1 MGLALCVAPCIHSTT
16 TSPSTFLYV
25 LQAESLA
32 NTKRAVVKRI
42 ASSGRDWIILDANF
56 QKDKP
61 WTKSDLKTIRAGKL
75 GRKILAYLSIGEA
88 EDYRSYWLSTWKHE
102 GALSHKAPSWI
113 LEEDS
118 DWHGNYHVK
127 YWDPDWQKIIIPKV
141 YELMKQGFDGVYLD
155 RVDGFEQFEKKG
167 GDYVD
172 GRINPETKQ
181 TYRKDMVD
189 WVKSIAAC
197 ARNTNPRAII
207 VPQNG
212 VQLLRD
218 SDFFVTISA
227 IGIEDLFTDG
237 NSIQDTNHTK
247 EVLYDLQK
255 IKSVRKPILVT
266 EYPESHR
273 LRVMAEKKAGK
284 NNLIWLIT
292 DRELKRLGVS
302 GN

>member
-1 MGLALCVAPCIHSTT
+1 MA
-16 TSPSTFLYV
+16 
-25 LQAESLA
+25 
-32 NTKRAVVKRI
+32 
-42 ASSGRDWIILDANF
+42 GRN
-56 QKDKP
+56 
-61 WTKSDLKTIRAGKL
+61 
-75 GRKILAYLSIGEA
+75 
-88 EDYRSYWLSTWKHE
+88 
-102 GALSHKAPSWI
+102 
-113 LEEDS
+113 
-118 DWHGNYHVK
+118 
-127 YWDPDWQKIIIPKV
+127 
-141 YELMKQGFDGVYLD
+141 
-155 RVDGFEQFEKKG
+155 
-167 GDYVD
+167 
-172 GRINPETKQ
+172 NPETTQ